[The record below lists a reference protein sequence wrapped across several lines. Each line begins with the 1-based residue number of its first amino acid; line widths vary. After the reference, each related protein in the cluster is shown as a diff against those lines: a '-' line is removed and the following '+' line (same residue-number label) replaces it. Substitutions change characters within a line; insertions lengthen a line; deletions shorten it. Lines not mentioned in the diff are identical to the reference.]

1 MKRLLMF
8 QKVLLTIGYG
18 VKIGGKTDMRAGFPI
33 GGEYVLY
40 TVFAVLLTCHP
51 INHIEHYRVLR
62 TGKRLRLKVTIFIS
76 FFAVRQV

>member
-1 MKRLLMF
+1 MF

-40 TVFAVLLTCHP
+40 TV
-51 INHIEHYRVLR
+51 YRGWVW
-62 TGKRLRLKVTIFIS
+62 TVYSI
-76 FFAVRQV
+76 